1 LKKYK
6 GKEDVLVKKLHRKY
20 KGEAPSKKKKSRK
33 T

>member
-1 LKKYK
+1 MKKYK

-20 KGEAPSKKKKSRK
+20 KAPSQTKKSRK